1 MSFYTLDA
9 RLWGKKYKEIGK
21 ECQDY
26 ACSWFN
32 NSYALVVVC
41 DGAGSSQY
49 SSKASKTIAEATKDF
64 FCSNYDSLE
73 RNFDGIVPI
82 PELQKSLL
90 NKFRLVFSDL
100 TNGNP
105 SKLKDFHTTLIFG
118 FADLIT
124 KRIYSGHIGDGI
136 LISFYENSYK
146 IFSDSAT
153 GDISNQTFFV
163 DTALGDSRL
172 FRIKTEKIEQNN
184 FIGFIAISDGV
195 EEVWKYTK
203 PLYKNNG
210 MVINPDALQLF
221 LYAEKLNEKDI
232 EKDVLQDRIAK
243 NSDDDCSLALLKI
256 SGKQCRVEYKEEIK
270 KLEQIR
276 GIEKNIGTEKVKEI
290 DKNDEIEKKK
300 LLPYFIAQIWI
311 RIFGERKM

>member
-1 MSFYTLDA
+1 M
-9 RLWGKKYKEIGK
+9 
-21 ECQDY
+21 
-26 ACSWFN
+26 
-32 NSYALVVVC
+32 
-41 DGAGSSQY
+41 
-49 SSKASKTIAEATKDF
+49 
-64 FCSNYDSLE
+64 E

-290 DKNDEIEKKK
+290 DKNDEIEKKTSSILYRSNLDK
-300 LLPYFIAQIWI
+300 NIWRKENVEFNWQKENLNNRTTI
-311 RIFGERKM
+311 KDFSKITNESNSKNIDSFLWFIFGAIAGITLIVSIIIYLFK